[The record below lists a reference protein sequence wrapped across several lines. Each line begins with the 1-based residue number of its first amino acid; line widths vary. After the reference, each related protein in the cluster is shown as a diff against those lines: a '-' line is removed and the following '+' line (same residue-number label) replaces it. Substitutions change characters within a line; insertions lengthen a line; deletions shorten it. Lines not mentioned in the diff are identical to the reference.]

1 VAKGVDQQLDLI
13 MRRLDVLEELVA
25 RIAKILS
32 IELTKTP

>member
-1 VAKGVDQQLDLI
+1 MAKGVDQQLDLI